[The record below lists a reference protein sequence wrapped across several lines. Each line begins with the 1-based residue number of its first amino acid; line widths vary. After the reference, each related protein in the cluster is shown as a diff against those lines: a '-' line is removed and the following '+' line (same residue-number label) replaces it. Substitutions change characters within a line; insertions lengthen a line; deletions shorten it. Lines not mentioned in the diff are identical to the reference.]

1 MKTKLTILFL
11 CLSFFTL
18 GVFAQDPAKDG
29 KDNKDGK
36 AKVKEEKIKA
46 DETITIKSK
55 VSKEDY
61 EELLGKI
68 KKGDTAINFAKMR
81 LAYTETKDYSP
92 YGGGPERGDMF
103 KAYREADHKSALA
116 IAKTLLETNYVDVS
130 SHFISWKSNA
140 GLGNKTEAE
149 FHEKVYN
156 GLMAA
161 IQQND
166 GLSAKTAMI
175 SIGISEQYFV
185 MGQMGFSRQS
195 KALTQENGSMFD
207 VHTSVNSSTQETRKF
222 YFNIDKVFG
231 KF

>member
-11 CLSFFTL
+11 CLS
-18 GVFAQDPAKDG
+18 VFAFGVLAQQPAKDA
-29 KDNKDGK
+29 KDNKDTK
-36 AKVKEEKIKA
+36 EKVKEEKIKA
-46 DETITIKSK
+46 DEAITIKSK

-61 EELLGKI
+61 EELFGKL

-92 YGGGPERGDMF
+92 YGGGPERGDMY
-103 KAYREADHKSALA
+103 KAYREADHKAALA
-116 IAKTLLETNYVDVS
+116 IAKKLLETNYVDVS
-130 SHFISWKSNA
+130 AHFICWKSNA
-140 GLGNKTEAE
+140 KLENKTDAE

-185 MGQMGFSRQS
+185 MGQMGYSRQS

-207 VHTSVNSSTQETRKF
+207 VHTSINSSTQETRKF